1 MVENR
6 NQQSQGQ
13 QSQGQ
18 SQMGQRG
25 GREGGQQGSQQQGG
39 PGARSMQGQQSGD
52 MSVGRGGRGQQ
63 SSGQSLGRASSMR
76 ALDPWTGFRSE
87 MERMFDNF
95 FGSVSPFAAFSH
107 PSFRSSEGGFMVP
120 RVDVKETENAIAIT
134 AELPGIKEDDIEL
147 TFRDG
152 ILTLR
157 GEKRQEREE
166 QEGGNVYFSE
176 RRYGSFER
184 SFRIPDSVQPDA
196 CEASFEDG
204 VLHITLPK
212 RETQGEQSH
221 RIPIGRK

>member
-1 MVENR
+1 MAENR
-6 NQQSQGQ
+6 NQQSAGQG
-13 QSQGQ
+13 
-18 SQMGQRG
+18 QMGQRG
-25 GREGGQQGSQQQGG
+25 GMESRQQGGSGQQQGRQQESAGSQQATD
-39 PGARSMQGQQSGD
+39 PGTGQ
-52 MSVGRGGRGQQ
+52 GGRGQAL
-63 SSGQSLGRASSMR
+63 SRWPSLR

-87 MERMFDNF
+87 MERMFENF

-107 PSFRSSEGGFMVP
+107 PSFRSTEGGFMVP
-120 RVDVKETENAIAIT
+120 RVDVKESDDAIEIT

-176 RRYGSFER
+176 RRYGNFER
-184 SFRIPDSVQPDA
+184 SFRIPDSVQQDA
-196 CEASFEDG
+196 CEATFENG

-212 RETQGEQSH
+212 RETQSEQGH
-221 RIPIGRK
+221 RIPIARRGK